1 MTILIYRVLLLTHE
15 RLCPKEKIMGFQQN
29 ELLVEFAGDI
39 LIITLNRPEQ
49 RNALTFGMYHKIS
62 ELCQQAGTHLDDRG
76 VKAIVISGAGEKAF
90 AAGTD
95 IGQFKSFKTIQ
106 DGHDYEARIEAVISS
121 IETCRVPVIAALH
134 GAVTGGG
141 LVIAAAAHLR
151 LASADVQIGMPIA
164 RTLGNC
170 LAIANLRRL
179 VALFGE
185 ARVAHMILTA
195 ELLSA
200 DQALASG
207 FVHDVLEDR
216 VTMLARA
223 TELAQRLT
231 KMAPV
236 TIQSSLD
243 GLRRLRH
250 ATACPDD
257 TDLITACY
265 NSDDFAEGVAAFLEK
280 RKPNWSGR

>member
-1 MTILIYRVLLLTHE
+1 MTDE
-15 RLCPKEKIMGFQQN
+15 
-29 ELLVEFAGDI
+29 
-39 LIITLNRPEQ
+39 IIISVDQHIANVKLNRPDA
-49 RNALTFGMYHKIS
+49 RNALTFGMYQVLAHF
-62 ELCQQAGTHLDDRG
+62 CRQAGTAQDDQHI
-76 VKAIVISGAGEKAF
+76 KAIVIAGAGDKAF

-95 IGQFKSFKTIQ
+95 IGQFTAFETLQ
-106 DGHDYEARIEAVISS
+106 DGHDYEAQIENVISS

-151 LASADVQIGMPIA
+151 LASADVKIGMPIA

-216 VTMLARA
+216 ATMLARA
-223 TELAQRLT
+223 TALAQRLT
-231 KMAPV
+231 TMAPL

-257 TDLITACY
+257 SDLIAACY
-265 NSDDFAEGVAAFLEK
+265 TSEDFAEGVAAFLEK

>member
-1 MTILIYRVLLLTHE
+1 MT
-15 RLCPKEKIMGFQQN
+15 N
-29 ELLVEFAGDI
+29 EITISVDQHIATV
-39 LIITLNRPEQ
+39 TLNRPEA
-49 RNALTFGMYHKIS
+49 RNALTFGMYQALS
-62 ELCQQAGTHLDDRG
+62 NLCQQAGAAKDDWAI
-76 VKAIVISGAGEKAF
+76 KAIVICGAGEKAF

-95 IGQFKSFKTIQ
+95 IGQFTSFKTLQ
-106 DGHDYEARIEAVISS
+106 DGHDYEAQIESVISS

-151 LASADVQIGMPIA
+151 LASADVKIGMPIA

-170 LAIANLRRL
+170 LAITNLRRL

-195 ELLSA
+195 ELLCA

-216 VTMLARA
+216 ATMLARA
-223 TELAQRLT
+223 TALAQRLT
-231 KMAPV
+231 TMAPL

-257 TDLITACY
+257 SDLIAACY
-265 NSDDFAEGVAAFLEK
+265 ASEDFTEGVAAFLEK

>member
-1 MTILIYRVLLLTHE
+1 MTDE
-15 RLCPKEKIMGFQQN
+15 
-29 ELLVEFAGDI
+29 
-39 LIITLNRPEQ
+39 IIISIDQHIATVTLNRPEA
-49 RNALTFGMYHKIS
+49 RNALTFRMYQALS
-62 ELCQQAGTHLDDRG
+62 DLCRQAGTPKDDREI
-76 VKAIVISGAGEKAF
+76 KAIVICGAGEKAF

-95 IGQFKSFKTIQ
+95 IGQFTSFETLQ
-106 DGHDYEARIEAVISS
+106 DGHDYEAQIESVISS

-151 LASADVQIGMPIA
+151 LASADVKIGMPIA

-170 LAIANLRRL
+170 LAINNLRRL

-216 VTMLARA
+216 ATMLARA

-231 KMAPV
+231 TMAPL
-236 TIQSSLD
+236 TIQSSLE

-250 ATACPDD
+250 AIACPDD
-257 TDLITACY
+257 ADLIEACY
-265 NSDDFAEGVAAFLEK
+265 QSDDFAEGVAAFLEK
-280 RKPNWSGR
+280 RKPEWRGR

>member
-1 MTILIYRVLLLTHE
+1 MTDE
-15 RLCPKEKIMGFQQN
+15 
-29 ELLVEFAGDI
+29 
-39 LIITLNRPEQ
+39 IIISVDQHIANVTLNRPDA
-49 RNALTFGMYHKIS
+49 RNALTFGMYQALAD
-62 ELCQQAGTHLDDRG
+62 LCRQAGTEQDDQHI
-76 VKAIVISGAGEKAF
+76 KAIVIAGAGEKAF

-95 IGQFKSFKTIQ
+95 IGQFTAFEKLQ
-106 DGHDYEARIEAVISS
+106 DGHDYEAQIETVISS

-151 LASADVQIGMPIA
+151 LASADVKIGMPIA

-216 VTMLARA
+216 ATMLARA
-223 TELAQRLT
+223 TALAQRLT
-231 KMAPV
+231 TMAPL

-257 TDLITACY
+257 SDLIAACY
-265 NSDDFAEGVAAFLEK
+265 TSEDFAEGVAAFLEK
-280 RKPNWSGR
+280 RKPNWSGC

>member
-1 MTILIYRVLLLTHE
+1 MTDE
-15 RLCPKEKIMGFQQN
+15 
-29 ELLVEFAGDI
+29 
-39 LIITLNRPEQ
+39 IIISVDQHIATVTLNRPEA
-49 RNALTFGMYHKIS
+49 RNALTFGMYQALS
-62 ELCQQAGTHLDDRG
+62 DLCQQAGTAKDDRAT
-76 VKAIVISGAGEKAF
+76 KAIVICGAGEKAF

-95 IGQFKSFKTIQ
+95 IGQFTSFKTLQ
-106 DGHDYEARIEAVISS
+106 DGHDYEAQIESVIRS

-151 LASADVQIGMPIA
+151 LASADVKIGMPIA

-170 LAIANLRRL
+170 LAITNLRRL

-207 FVHDVLEDR
+207 FVHDVLQDR
-216 VTMLARA
+216 DTMLARA
-223 TELAQRLT
+223 TALAQRLT
-231 KMAPV
+231 TMAPL

-250 ATACPDD
+250 AAACPDD
-257 TDLITACY
+257 SDLIAACY
-265 NSDDFAEGVAAFLEK
+265 ASEDFAEGVAAFLEK
-280 RKPNWSGR
+280 RKPNWHGR

>member
-1 MTILIYRVLLLTHE
+1 MTDE
-15 RLCPKEKIMGFQQN
+15 
-29 ELLVEFAGDI
+29 
-39 LIITLNRPEQ
+39 IIISVDQHIATVTLNRPEA
-49 RNALTFGMYHKIS
+49 RNALTFGMYQALS
-62 ELCQQAGTHLDDRG
+62 DLCQQAGTAKDDRAI
-76 VKAIVISGAGEKAF
+76 KAIKICGAGEKAF

-95 IGQFKSFKTIQ
+95 IGQFTSFKTLQ
-106 DGHDYEARIEAVISS
+106 DGHDYEAQIESVIRS

-151 LASADVQIGMPIA
+151 LASADVKIGMPIA

-170 LAIANLRRL
+170 LAITNLRRL

-207 FVHDVLEDR
+207 FVHDVLQDR
-216 VTMLARA
+216 DTMLARA
-223 TELAQRLT
+223 TALAQRLT
-231 KMAPV
+231 TMAPL

-250 ATACPDD
+250 AAACPDD
-257 TDLITACY
+257 SDLIAACY
-265 NSDDFAEGVAAFLEK
+265 TSEDFAEGVAAFLEK
-280 RKPNWSGR
+280 RKPNWHGR

>member
-1 MTILIYRVLLLTHE
+1 MTDE
-15 RLCPKEKIMGFQQN
+15 
-29 ELLVEFAGDI
+29 
-39 LIITLNRPEQ
+39 IIISVDQHIATVTLNRPEA
-49 RNALTFGMYHKIS
+49 RNALTFGMYQALSK
-62 ELCQQAGTHLDDRG
+62 LCQQAGSGQDDWAI
-76 VKAIVISGAGEKAF
+76 KAIVLCGAGDKAF

-95 IGQFKSFKTIQ
+95 IGQFTAFETLQ
-106 DGHDYEARIEAVISS
+106 DGHAYEAQIESVITS

-141 LVIAAAAHLR
+141 LVIATAAHLR
-151 LASADVQIGMPIA
+151 LASADVKIGMPIA

-170 LAIANLRRL
+170 LAINNLRRL

-207 FVHDVLEDR
+207 FVHDVLEDFA
-216 VTMLARA
+216 TMLARA
-223 TELAQRLT
+223 TTLAQRLT
-231 KMAPV
+231 MMAPL

-250 ATACPDD
+250 AAACPDD
-257 TDLITACY
+257 SDLIAACY
-265 NSDDFAEGVAAFLEK
+265 NSEDFAEGVAAFLEK
-280 RKPNWSGR
+280 RKPTWNGR

>member
-1 MTILIYRVLLLTHE
+1 
-15 RLCPKEKIMGFQQN
+15 MGFQQN
-29 ELLVEFAGDI
+29 ELLTEFTGGI
-39 LIITLNRPEQ
+39 LTLVLNRPKQ
-49 RNALTFGMYHKIS
+49 RNALTFGMYQKIS
-62 ELCQQAGTHLDDRG
+62 ELCQRAGTELDEQGIR
-76 VKAIVISGAGEKAF
+76 VIVISGAGEEAF

-95 IGQFKSFKTIQ
+95 IGQFTSFETLA
-106 DGHDYEARIEAVISS
+106 DGREYEARIEEVITS

-151 LASADVQIGMPIA
+151 LASANVKIGMPIA

-200 DQALASG
+200 DQVLASG
-207 FVHDVLEDR
+207 FVHDVLESRDA
-216 VTMLARA
+216 VIARA
-223 TELAQRLT
+223 NALAQRLT
-231 KMAPV
+231 TMAPL

-250 ATACPDD
+250 AVACPDD
-257 TDLITACY
+257 SDLIAACY
-265 NSDDFAEGVAAFLEK
+265 TSEDFAEGVAAFLEK

>member
-1 MTILIYRVLLLTHE
+1 MTDE
-15 RLCPKEKIMGFQQN
+15 
-29 ELLVEFAGDI
+29 
-39 LIITLNRPEQ
+39 IIISLDQHIATVTLNRPQ
-49 RNALTFGMYHKIS
+49 ARNALTYGMYQALS
-62 ELCQQAGTHLDDRG
+62 NLCQQAGSEHDDRAI
-76 VKAIVISGAGEKAF
+76 KAIVICGAGDKAF

-95 IGQFKSFKTIQ
+95 IGQFTAFETLQ
-106 DGHDYEARIEAVISS
+106 DGHNYEAQIESVISS

-141 LVIAAAAHLR
+141 LVIATAAHLR
-151 LASADVQIGMPIA
+151 LASADVKIGMPIA

-170 LAIANLRRL
+170 LAITNLRRL

-207 FVHDVLEDR
+207 FVHDVLETRDA
-216 VTMLARA
+216 MLARA
-223 TELAQRLT
+223 TTLAQRLT
-231 KMAPV
+231 TMAPL
-236 TIQSSLD
+236 TIQASLD

-257 TDLITACY
+257 SDLIAACY
-265 NSDDFAEGVAAFLEK
+265 TSEDFAEGVAAFLEK
-280 RKPNWSGR
+280 RKPNWRGR

>member
-1 MTILIYRVLLLTHE
+1 MTDE
-15 RLCPKEKIMGFQQN
+15 
-29 ELLVEFAGDI
+29 
-39 LIITLNRPEQ
+39 IIISVDQHIATVTLNRPEA
-49 RNALTFGMYHKIS
+49 RNALTFGMYQALS
-62 ELCQQAGTHLDDRG
+62 DLCQQAGTAKDDRAI
-76 VKAIVISGAGEKAF
+76 KAIVICGAGEKAF

-95 IGQFKSFKTIQ
+95 IGQFTSFKTLQ
-106 DGHDYEARIEAVISS
+106 DGHDYEAQIESVIRS

-151 LASADVQIGMPIA
+151 LASADVKIGMPIA

-170 LAIANLRRL
+170 LAITNLRRL

-207 FVHDVLEDR
+207 FVHDVLQDR
-216 VTMLARA
+216 DTMLARA
-223 TELAQRLT
+223 TALAQRLT
-231 KMAPV
+231 TMAPL

-257 TDLITACY
+257 SDLIAACY
-265 NSDDFAEGVAAFLEK
+265 ASEDFAEGVAAFLEK
-280 RKPNWSGR
+280 RKPNWHGR

>member
-1 MTILIYRVLLLTHE
+1 ME
-15 RLCPKEKIMGFQQN
+15 FQQN
-29 ELLVEFAGDI
+29 ELLADFSGSI
-39 LIITLNRPEQ
+39 LMLKLNRPEQ
-49 RNALTFGMYHKIS
+49 RNALTFEMYQKIS
-62 ELCQQAGTHLDDRG
+62 EFCQRAGTELDDKGIR
-76 VKAIVISGAGEKAF
+76 AIVISGAGEKAF

-95 IGQFKSFKTIQ
+95 IGQFTSFETLQ
-106 DGHDYEARIEAVISS
+106 DGYDYEAQIEVVISS

-141 LVIAAAAHLR
+141 LIIAAAAHLR
-151 LASADVQIGMPIA
+151 LASASVKIGMPIA

-170 LAIANLRRL
+170 LAVGNLRRL
-179 VALFGE
+179 VTLFGE

-207 FVHDVLEDR
+207 FVHDILDDHE
-216 VTMLARA
+216 TLMQRA

-231 KMAPV
+231 QMAPL
-236 TIQSSLD
+236 TIQSSLE

-250 ATACPDD
+250 AIACPDD
-257 TDLITACY
+257 AALIKACY
-265 NSDDFAEGVAAFLEK
+265 ESDDFAEGVAAFLEK
-280 RKPNWSGR
+280 RKPEWRGR

>member
-1 MTILIYRVLLLTHE
+1 MTDE
-15 RLCPKEKIMGFQQN
+15 
-29 ELLVEFAGDI
+29 
-39 LIITLNRPEQ
+39 IIISVDQHIATVTLNRPEA
-49 RNALTFGMYHKIS
+49 RNALTFGMYQALS
-62 ELCQQAGTHLDDRG
+62 DLCQQAGTAKDDRAI
-76 VKAIVISGAGEKAF
+76 KAIVICGAGEKAF

-95 IGQFKSFKTIQ
+95 IGQFTSFKTLQ
-106 DGHDYEARIEAVISS
+106 DGHDYEAQIESVIRS
-121 IETCRVPVIAALH
+121 IESCRVPVIAALH

-151 LASADVQIGMPIA
+151 LASADVKIGMPIA

-170 LAIANLRRL
+170 LAITNLRRL

-207 FVHDVLEDR
+207 FVHDVLQDR
-216 VTMLARA
+216 DTMLARA
-223 TELAQRLT
+223 TALAQRLT
-231 KMAPV
+231 TMAPL

-257 TDLITACY
+257 SDLIAACY
-265 NSDDFAEGVAAFLEK
+265 TSEDFAEGVAAFLEK
-280 RKPNWSGR
+280 RKPNWHGR

>member
-1 MTILIYRVLLLTHE
+1 MTGE
-15 RLCPKEKIMGFQQN
+15 
-29 ELLVEFAGDI
+29 
-39 LIITLNRPEQ
+39 IIISVDQHIATVTLNRPEA
-49 RNALTFGMYHKIS
+49 RNALTFGMYQALS
-62 ELCQQAGTHLDDRG
+62 DLCQQAGTAKDDRAI
-76 VKAIVISGAGEKAF
+76 KAIVICGAGEKAF

-95 IGQFKSFKTIQ
+95 IGQFASFKTLQ
-106 DGHDYEARIEAVISS
+106 DGHEYEAQIESVIRS

-151 LASADVQIGMPIA
+151 LASADVKIGMPIA

-170 LAIANLRRL
+170 LAITNLRRL

-207 FVHDVLEDR
+207 FVHDVLQDR
-216 VTMLARA
+216 DTMLARA
-223 TELAQRLT
+223 TALAQRLT
-231 KMAPV
+231 TMAPL

-257 TDLITACY
+257 SDLIAACY
-265 NSDDFAEGVAAFLEK
+265 TSEDFAEGVAAFLEK
-280 RKPNWSGR
+280 RKPNWHGR

>member
-1 MTILIYRVLLLTHE
+1 MKDNSQALLFSQSDGILT
-15 RLCPKEKIMGFQQN
+15 
-29 ELLVEFAGDI
+29 
-39 LIITLNRPEQ
+39 ITLNRPEA
-49 RNALTFGMYHKIS
+49 RNALTFEMYKNLQS
-62 ELCQQAGTHLDDRG
+62 VCSTAGTDNDEQG
-76 VKAIVISGAGEKAF
+76 IKVIIITGSGDKAF

-95 IGQFKSFKTIQ
+95 IGQFADFKSVQ
-106 DGHDYEARIEAVISS
+106 DGHDYEAQIETVISS

-151 LASADVQIGMPIA
+151 LASVDVKIGMPIA

-179 VALFGE
+179 VAVFGE

-195 ELLSA
+195 ESLSA

-216 VTMLARA
+216 ATMLARA
-223 TELAQRLT
+223 TALAQRLT
-231 KMAPV
+231 TMAPL

-257 TDLITACY
+257 SDLIAACY
-265 NSDDFAEGVAAFLEK
+265 TSEDFAEGVAAFLEK

>member
-1 MTILIYRVLLLTHE
+1 MTDE
-15 RLCPKEKIMGFQQN
+15 
-29 ELLVEFAGDI
+29 
-39 LIITLNRPEQ
+39 IIISVDQHIATVTLNRPEA
-49 RNALTFGMYHKIS
+49 RNALTFGMYQALS
-62 ELCQQAGTHLDDRG
+62 DVCQQAGTAKDDRAI
-76 VKAIVISGAGEKAF
+76 KAIVICGAGEKAF

-95 IGQFKSFKTIQ
+95 IGQFTSFKTLQ
-106 DGHDYEARIEAVISS
+106 DGHDYEAQIESVIRS

-151 LASADVQIGMPIA
+151 LASADVKIGMPIA

-170 LAIANLRRL
+170 LAITNLRRL

-207 FVHDVLEDR
+207 FVHDVLQDR
-216 VTMLARA
+216 DTMLARA
-223 TELAQRLT
+223 TALAQRLT
-231 KMAPV
+231 TMAPL

-250 ATACPDD
+250 AAACPDD
-257 TDLITACY
+257 SDLIAACY
-265 NSDDFAEGVAAFLEK
+265 TSEDFAEGVAAFLEK
-280 RKPNWSGR
+280 RKPNWHGR

>member
-1 MTILIYRVLLLTHE
+1 ME
-15 RLCPKEKIMGFQQN
+15 FQQN
-29 ELLVEFAGDI
+29 ELLADFSGSI
-39 LIITLNRPEQ
+39 LMLKLNRPEQ
-49 RNALTFGMYHKIS
+49 RNALTFEMYQKIS
-62 ELCQQAGTHLDDRG
+62 EFCQRAGTELDDKGIR
-76 VKAIVISGAGEKAF
+76 AIVISGAGEKAF

-95 IGQFKSFKTIQ
+95 IGQFTSFETLQ
-106 DGHDYEARIEAVISS
+106 DGYDYEAQIEVVISS

-141 LVIAAAAHLR
+141 LIIAAAAHLR
-151 LASADVQIGMPIA
+151 LASADVKIGMPIA

-170 LAIANLRRL
+170 LAVGNLRRL
-179 VALFGE
+179 VGLFGE

-207 FVHDVLEDR
+207 FVHDVLDDHE
-216 VTMLARA
+216 TLLQRA

-231 KMAPV
+231 QMAPL
-236 TIQSSLD
+236 TIQSSLE

-250 ATACPDD
+250 AIACPDD
-257 TDLITACY
+257 ADSVSYTHLTLPTTV
-265 NSDDFAEGVAAFLEK
+265 SV
-280 RKPNWSGR
+280 

>member
-1 MTILIYRVLLLTHE
+1 
-15 RLCPKEKIMGFQQN
+15 MGFQQN
-29 ELLVEFAGDI
+29 ELLAEFAGDI
-39 LIITLNRPEQ
+39 LMITLNRPEQ
-49 RNALTFGMYHKIS
+49 RNALTFGMYLKLS

-106 DGHDYEARIEAVISS
+106 DGHDYEAQMEAVIGS

-151 LASADVQIGMPIA
+151 LASADVRIGMPIA

-257 TDLITACY
+257 SDLITACY

>member
-1 MTILIYRVLLLTHE
+1 MTDE
-15 RLCPKEKIMGFQQN
+15 
-29 ELLVEFAGDI
+29 
-39 LIITLNRPEQ
+39 IIISVDQHIATVTLNRPEA
-49 RNALTFGMYHKIS
+49 RNALTFGMYQALS
-62 ELCQQAGTHLDDRG
+62 DLCQQAGTAKDDRAI
-76 VKAIVISGAGEKAF
+76 KAIVICGAGEKAF

-95 IGQFKSFKTIQ
+95 IGQFTSFKTLQ
-106 DGHDYEARIEAVISS
+106 DGHDYEAQIESVIRS

-151 LASADVQIGMPIA
+151 LASADVKIGMPIA

-170 LAIANLRRL
+170 LAITNLRRL

-207 FVHDVLEDR
+207 FVHDVLQDR
-216 VTMLARA
+216 DTMLARA
-223 TELAQRLT
+223 TALAQRLT
-231 KMAPV
+231 TMAPL

-250 ATACPDD
+250 AATCPDD
-257 TDLITACY
+257 SDLIAACY
-265 NSDDFAEGVAAFLEK
+265 TSEDFAEGVAAFLEK
-280 RKPNWSGR
+280 RKPNWHGR

>member
-1 MTILIYRVLLLTHE
+1 MLGELCSNE
-15 RLCPKEKIMGFQQN
+15 RIMEFQQD
-29 ELLVEFAGDI
+29 ELVAEFADGI
-39 LIITLNRPEQ
+39 LMLTLNRPEQ
-49 RNALTFGMYHKIS
+49 RNALTFEMYQKIS
-62 ELCQQAGTHLDDRG
+62 EFCQRAGTELDDQG
-76 VKAIVISGAGEKAF
+76 IKAIVISGAGEKAF

-95 IGQFKSFKTIQ
+95 IGQFTSFKTLQ
-106 DGHDYEARIEAVISS
+106 DGHDYEAQIESVISS

-151 LASADVQIGMPIA
+151 LASADVKIGMPIA

-170 LAIANLRRL
+170 LAITNLRRL

-207 FVHDVLEDR
+207 FVHDVIEDR
-216 VTMLARA
+216 AAMLARA
-223 TELAQRLT
+223 NTLAQRLT
-231 KMAPV
+231 TMAPL

-257 TDLITACY
+257 SDLIAACY
-265 NSDDFAEGVAAFLEK
+265 NSEDFAEGVAAFLEK
-280 RKPNWSGR
+280 RKPNWNGR

>member
-1 MTILIYRVLLLTHE
+1 MS
-15 RLCPKEKIMGFQQN
+15 N
-29 ELLVEFAGDI
+29 E
-39 LIITLNRPEQ
+39 IIISVDQYIATVTLNRPKA
-49 RNALTFGMYHKIS
+49 RNALTFGMYQALS
-62 ELCQQAGTHLDDRG
+62 NLCQQAGSGQDHRAI
-76 VKAIVISGAGEKAF
+76 KAIVICGAGDRAF

-95 IGQFKSFKTIQ
+95 IGQFTAFKTLQ
-106 DGHDYEARIEAVISS
+106 DGHDYEAQIESVISS

-151 LASADVQIGMPIA
+151 LASADVKIGMPIA

-170 LAIANLRRL
+170 LAITNLRRL

-207 FVHDVLEDR
+207 FVYDVLEDR
-216 VTMLARA
+216 ATMLAQA
-223 TELAQRLT
+223 TTLAQRLT
-231 KMAPV
+231 TMAPL

-250 ATACPDD
+250 AAACPDD
-257 TDLITACY
+257 SDLIAACY
-265 NSDDFAEGVAAFLEK
+265 NSEDFAEGVAAFLEK
-280 RKPNWSGR
+280 RKPNWHGR

>member
-1 MTILIYRVLLLTHE
+1 MTDE
-15 RLCPKEKIMGFQQN
+15 
-29 ELLVEFAGDI
+29 
-39 LIITLNRPEQ
+39 IIISVDQHIATVTLNRPEA
-49 RNALTFGMYHKIS
+49 RNALTFGMYQALS
-62 ELCQQAGTHLDDRG
+62 DLCQQAGTAKDDRSI
-76 VKAIVISGAGEKAF
+76 KAIVICGAGEKAF

-95 IGQFKSFKTIQ
+95 IGQFTSFKTLQ
-106 DGHDYEARIEAVISS
+106 DGHDYEAQIESVIRT

-151 LASADVQIGMPIA
+151 LASADVKIGMPIA

-170 LAIANLRRL
+170 LAITNLRRL

-200 DQALASG
+200 DQAFASG
-207 FVHDVLEDR
+207 FVHDVLQDR
-216 VTMLARA
+216 DTMLARA
-223 TELAQRLT
+223 TALAQRLT
-231 KMAPV
+231 TMAPL

-257 TDLITACY
+257 SDLIAACY
-265 NSDDFAEGVAAFLEK
+265 TSEDFAEGVAAFLEK
-280 RKPNWSGR
+280 RKPNWHGR

>member
-1 MTILIYRVLLLTHE
+1 MTDE
-15 RLCPKEKIMGFQQN
+15 
-29 ELLVEFAGDI
+29 
-39 LIITLNRPEQ
+39 IIISVDQHIATVKLNRPEA
-49 RNALTFGMYHKIS
+49 RNALTFGMYQALS
-62 ELCQQAGTHLDDRG
+62 DLCQQAGTAKDDRAI
-76 VKAIVISGAGEKAF
+76 KAIVICGAGEKAF

-95 IGQFKSFKTIQ
+95 IGQFTSFKTLQ
-106 DGHDYEARIEAVISS
+106 DGHDYEAQIESVIRS

-151 LASADVQIGMPIA
+151 LASADVKIGMPIA

-170 LAIANLRRL
+170 LAITNLRRL

-200 DQALASG
+200 DQAFASG
-207 FVHDVLEDR
+207 FVHDVLQDR
-216 VTMLARA
+216 DTMLARA
-223 TELAQRLT
+223 TALAQRLT
-231 KMAPV
+231 TMAPL

-250 ATACPDD
+250 STACPDD
-257 TDLITACY
+257 SDLIAACY
-265 NSDDFAEGVAAFLEK
+265 TSEDFAEGVAAFLEK
-280 RKPNWSGR
+280 RKPNWHGR

>member
-1 MTILIYRVLLLTHE
+1 MYQALAD
-15 RLCPKEKIMGFQQN
+15 LCRQAGSDQDSDDIKAIIING
-29 ELLVEFAGDI
+29 AGD
-39 LIITLNRPEQ
+39 
-49 RNALTFGMYHKIS
+49 
-62 ELCQQAGTHLDDRG
+62 
-76 VKAIVISGAGEKAF
+76 KAF

-95 IGQFKSFKTIQ
+95 IGQFTAFKTLQ
-106 DGHDYEARIEAVISS
+106 DGHDYEAQIEAVISM
-121 IETCRVPVIAALH
+121 IESCRVPVIAALH

-151 LASADVQIGMPIA
+151 LASADVKIGMPIA

-170 LAIANLRRL
+170 LAVGNLRRL

-207 FVHDVLEDR
+207 FVHDVLDDHE
-216 VTMLARA
+216 TLMQRA

-231 KMAPV
+231 QMAPL
-236 TIQSSLD
+236 TIQSSLE

-250 ATACPDD
+250 AIACPDD
-257 TDLITACY
+257 ADLIKACY
-265 NSDDFAEGVAAFLEK
+265 QSDDFAEGVAAFLEK
-280 RKPNWSGR
+280 RKPEWRGR

>member
-1 MTILIYRVLLLTHE
+1 MTDE
-15 RLCPKEKIMGFQQN
+15 
-29 ELLVEFAGDI
+29 
-39 LIITLNRPEQ
+39 IIISVDQHIATVTLNRPEA
-49 RNALTFGMYHKIS
+49 RNALTFGMYQALS
-62 ELCQQAGTHLDDRG
+62 DLCQQAGTAKDDRAI
-76 VKAIVISGAGEKAF
+76 KAIVICGAGEKAF

-95 IGQFKSFKTIQ
+95 IGQFTSFKTLQ
-106 DGHDYEARIEAVISS
+106 DGHDYEAQIESVIRT

-151 LASADVQIGMPIA
+151 LASADVKIGMPIA

-170 LAIANLRRL
+170 LAITNLRRL

-207 FVHDVLEDR
+207 FVHDVLQDR
-216 VTMLARA
+216 DTMLARA
-223 TELAQRLT
+223 TALAQRLT
-231 KMAPV
+231 TMAPL

-243 GLRRLRH
+243 GSRRLRH
-250 ATACPDD
+250 AAACPDD
-257 TDLITACY
+257 SDLIAACY
-265 NSDDFAEGVAAFLEK
+265 TSEDFAEGVAAFLEK
-280 RKPNWSGR
+280 RKPNWHGR

>member
-1 MTILIYRVLLLTHE
+1 MTDE
-15 RLCPKEKIMGFQQN
+15 
-29 ELLVEFAGDI
+29 
-39 LIITLNRPEQ
+39 IIISVDRHIATVTLNRPEA
-49 RNALTFGMYHKIS
+49 RNALTFGMYQALS
-62 ELCQQAGTHLDDRG
+62 DVCQQAGTAKDDRAI
-76 VKAIVISGAGEKAF
+76 KAIVICGAGEKAF

-95 IGQFKSFKTIQ
+95 IGQFTSFKTLQ
-106 DGHDYEARIEAVISS
+106 DGHDYEAQIESVIRS

-151 LASADVQIGMPIA
+151 LASADVKIGMPIA

-170 LAIANLRRL
+170 LAITNLRRL

-207 FVHDVLEDR
+207 FVHDVLQDR
-216 VTMLARA
+216 DTMLARA
-223 TELAQRLT
+223 TALAQRLT
-231 KMAPV
+231 TMAPL

-250 ATACPDD
+250 AAACPDD
-257 TDLITACY
+257 SDLIAACY
-265 NSDDFAEGVAAFLEK
+265 TSEDFAEGVAAFLEK
-280 RKPNWSGR
+280 RKPNWHGR

>member
-1 MTILIYRVLLLTHE
+1 MTDE
-15 RLCPKEKIMGFQQN
+15 
-29 ELLVEFAGDI
+29 
-39 LIITLNRPEQ
+39 IIISVDQHIATVTLNRPEA
-49 RNALTFGMYHKIS
+49 RNALTFGMYQALS
-62 ELCQQAGTHLDDRG
+62 DLCQQAGTAKDDRAI
-76 VKAIVISGAGEKAF
+76 KAIVICGAGEKAF

-95 IGQFKSFKTIQ
+95 IGQFTSFKTLQ
-106 DGHDYEARIEAVISS
+106 DGHDYEAQIESVIRS
-121 IETCRVPVIAALH
+121 IESCRVPVIAALH

-151 LASADVQIGMPIA
+151 LASADVKIGMPIA

-170 LAIANLRRL
+170 LAITNLRRL

-207 FVHDVLEDR
+207 FVHDVLQDR
-216 VTMLARA
+216 DTMLARA
-223 TELAQRLT
+223 TALAQRLT
-231 KMAPV
+231 TMAPL

-250 ATACPDD
+250 AAACPDD
-257 TDLITACY
+257 SDLIAACY
-265 NSDDFAEGVAAFLEK
+265 TSEDFAEGVAAFLEK
-280 RKPNWSGR
+280 RKPNWHGR

>member
-1 MTILIYRVLLLTHE
+1 MTDE
-15 RLCPKEKIMGFQQN
+15 
-29 ELLVEFAGDI
+29 
-39 LIITLNRPEQ
+39 IIISVDQHIATVTLNRPEA
-49 RNALTFGMYHKIS
+49 RNALTFGMYQALS
-62 ELCQQAGTHLDDRG
+62 DLCQQAGTAKDDRSI
-76 VKAIVISGAGEKAF
+76 KAIVICGAGEKAF

-95 IGQFKSFKTIQ
+95 IGQFTSFKTLQ
-106 DGHDYEARIEAVISS
+106 DGHDYEAQIESVIRS

-151 LASADVQIGMPIA
+151 LASADVKIGMPIA

-170 LAIANLRRL
+170 LAITNLRRL

-207 FVHDVLEDR
+207 FVHDVLQDR
-216 VTMLARA
+216 DTMLARA
-223 TELAQRLT
+223 TALAQRLT
-231 KMAPV
+231 TMAPL

-257 TDLITACY
+257 SDLIAACY
-265 NSDDFAEGVAAFLEK
+265 TSEDFAEGVAAFLEK
-280 RKPNWSGR
+280 RKPNWHGR

>member
-1 MTILIYRVLLLTHE
+1 MTDE
-15 RLCPKEKIMGFQQN
+15 
-29 ELLVEFAGDI
+29 
-39 LIITLNRPEQ
+39 IIISVDQHIATVTLNRPEA
-49 RNALTFGMYHKIS
+49 RNALTFGMYQALS
-62 ELCQQAGTHLDDRG
+62 DLCQQAGTAKDDRAI
-76 VKAIVISGAGEKAF
+76 KAIVICGAGEKAF

-95 IGQFKSFKTIQ
+95 IGQFTSFKTLQ
-106 DGHDYEARIEAVISS
+106 DGHDYEAQIESVIRS

-151 LASADVQIGMPIA
+151 LASADVKIGMPIA

-170 LAIANLRRL
+170 LAITNLRRL

-207 FVHDVLEDR
+207 FVHDVLQDR
-216 VTMLARA
+216 DTMLARA
-223 TELAQRLT
+223 TALAQRLT
-231 KMAPV
+231 TMAPL

-250 ATACPDD
+250 STACPDD
-257 TDLITACY
+257 SDLIAACY
-265 NSDDFAEGVAAFLEK
+265 TSEDFAEGVAAFLEK
-280 RKPNWSGR
+280 RKPNWHGR